1 MELKSF
7 LQFGVSM
14 LALIRAIIVII
25 YTIAVCVG
33 GGIYCLFSPRNP
45 KHVMTF
51 GHMFGRL
58 SVVFGINII
67 NRVPEKAK
75 SYGPSIYI
83 GNHQNNYDMVTMS
96 NGVLPRTVTVGKK
109 SLVYIPF
116 FGFYIG

>member
-1 MELKSF
+1 
-7 LQFGVSM
+7 
-14 LALIRAIIVII
+14 
-25 YTIAVCVG
+25 
-33 GGIYCLFSPRNP
+33 
-45 KHVMTF
+45 MTF

-58 SVVFGINII
+58 SVVFGVNII

-109 SLVYIPF
+109 AWFIYLF
-116 FGFYIG
+116 LAFYIG